1 MRETTNWLP
10 GQIVFIVTLIIAAL
24 YVLLTMRR
32 TANTTAAIRS
42 GADDDLNAKYSG
54 LVAELKEHIANKH
67 LLPSEA
73 WEREKSRLEQAAVNV
88 LKLRENERHEN
99 LKAEARAEKRQA
111 VAVSGGGG
119 STMKG
124 VFIGGGTVV
133 FFVALGFLLVESTK
147 PRAEGMTATGVTP
160 PNGPA
165 GAPMGAPP
173 EDAKLKGLFESVQRK
188 PDDLEALADI
198 SLHLLR
204 RQGFDEAKPFI
215 LRGSSLDP
223 FHVRLR
229 VARTVLNAI
238 AGSVNEAQD
247 ELERLGGQYG
257 EAYDANLFV
266 GLIAMDQ
273 NDQGRALGAFDR
285 YFAVAPAG
293 DTPPMM
299 KMAVEQ
305 MRSQLAAQPGK

>member
-10 GQIVFIVTLIIAAL
+10 GQIVFIATLIVATL

-32 TANTTAAIRS
+32 KSNTAAAMRS
-42 GADDDLNAKYSG
+42 GADDDLGAKYSG
-54 LVAELKEHIANKH
+54 LVGELKEHVANKH
-67 LLPSEA
+67 LLPADA
-73 WEREKSRLEQAAVNV
+73 WEREKSRLEQAAVSV
-88 LKLRENERHEN
+88 LKQRDSERHES

-111 VAVSGGGG
+111 VAANGG

-124 VFIGGGTVV
+124 VFIGAGTVL
-133 FFVALGFLLVESTK
+133 FFVSLGFLLVESTK

-160 PNGPA
+160 PSGPA

-173 EDAKLKGLFESVQRK
+173 EDTKLKGLFESVQRK

-215 LRGSSLDP
+215 LRGSGLDP

-229 VARTVLNAI
+229 VARAVLSAVE
-238 AGSVNEAQD
+238 GSVNEAED

-273 NDQGRALGAFDR
+273 NDQRRAIGAFDR

-305 MRSQLAAQPGK
+305 MRSQLSAQPGK